1 MKKKKKAEVEIAYD
15 SEIFQRLDQ
24 SLKSGLSSNTSRLL
38 AKLAEGLVARKIVSK
53 TGKIAANRE
62 SGLAY
67 LEKVLPYMSFRDF
80 AILEADPEG
89 FVRNFVFSP
98 SDRKVSLV
106 TYLQSQDVLDE
117 KFNLYSNLGWKGDSS
132 EIFDE
137 FWEQY
142 EMSPFQLIDKYIAVE
157 FWGDVREWF
166 RGDSPLFL
174 YKKFFNLCCFL
185 QSKKYKNMQA
195 FYAPI
200 VQLDRI
206 ALS

>member
-24 SLKSGLSSNTSRLL
+24 SLKSGLSSNASRLL

-62 SGLAY
+62 SGLEY
-67 LEKVLPYMSFRDF
+67 LERVLPYMTFRDF

-89 FVRNFVFSP
+89 FIKNFVFSP
-98 SDRKVSLV
+98 SERKVSLV

-117 KFNLYSNLGWKGDSS
+117 EFNLYSNLGWKGDSA

-157 FWGDVREWF
+157 FWGDTRE
-166 RGDSPLFL
+166 
-174 YKKFFNLCCFL
+174 
-185 QSKKYKNMQA
+185 
-195 FYAPI
+195 
-200 VQLDRI
+200 
-206 ALS
+206 